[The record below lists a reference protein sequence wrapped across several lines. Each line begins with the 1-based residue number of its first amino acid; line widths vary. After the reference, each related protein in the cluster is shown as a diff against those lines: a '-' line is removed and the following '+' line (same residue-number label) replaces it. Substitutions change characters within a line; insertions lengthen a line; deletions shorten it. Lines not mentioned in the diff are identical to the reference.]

1 MNAAGTAAGALAIA
15 VLAIVA
21 MLVVPLPPPLLDALL
36 ALDVMGAASVLVL
49 SLMVADPLDLAA
61 FPTLLLVATL
71 FRLSLDVSATRLI
84 LTQGEQPGGVG
95 TVIPAFGDFVMR
107 GNVVVGLL
115 LFCILIVVQLVVVT
129 NGAQRV
135 AEVAA
140 RFTLDAM
147 PGKQMAIDADLHAG
161 TIDASAARARRRAVQ
176 MEADFYG
183 AMDGAG
189 KFVRGDAIAALVIV
203 TINVVAGI
211 GIGVLSK
218 HLDLGNATQT
228 YALLSVGNA
237 LATTLPAFLLSTAM
251 GVMVTRASS
260 SDSVSAD
267 LARQLVRYPQ
277 ALKLVGASMLGLAL
291 IPGLPHFAFGALGA
305 AGLAGGEAASRARD
319 KRRRAELIAE
329 SQRRRVEA
337 GKPESAVALLGVE
350 QLGIDVGEA
359 LLPLLDEPAGSALL
373 QRIGTLRR
381 VLALELGIVLPGV
394 HVRDDLRLPPR
405 GFAIR
410 VRDRVVANGQMH
422 ADRALAIAA
431 PGALSH
437 LPGDIGEDPATGLT
451 ARWLPAGADANA
463 SDRNE
468 ATRTQDSNIV
478 VVDPIAVL
486 TSKLGAVA
494 RAHAAALL
502 GRQEVQLLIDHV
514 RRTHPAA
521 VKGVVPEIAGL
532 GLVQRV
538 LQHLVREG
546 VSIRDLVAILETVA
560 DEAEQCKDP
569 AIIGEAARR
578 RLAAAICASLAGNDN
593 IIAAMAFAAEAET
606 ALAGS
611 VVQTERG
618 PLLGL
623 EPERARALHDTMRAK
638 GSDGRTV
645 LVCAQPLRLPLARF
659 VETAGLDAVVL
670 GLAEVAPGY
679 TIEVKETIALELR

>member
-1 MNAAGTAAGALAIA
+1 MKEPQTSSGIALAVV
-15 VLAIVA
+15 VLSIIA
-21 MLVVPLPPPLLDALL
+21 MLVVPLPPALLDALL
-36 ALDVMGAASVLVL
+36 ALDVMGAAAVLVL
-49 SLMVADPLDLAA
+49 SLMVPDPLDLAA

-84 LTQGEQPGGVG
+84 LTQGDQPGGAG

-161 TIDASAARARRRAVQ
+161 IVDASAARVRRRAIQ

-189 KFVRGDAIAALVIV
+189 KFVRGDAIAALIIV
-203 TINVVAGI
+203 LINIVAGI
-211 GIGVLSK
+211 GIGVLAK
-218 HLDLGNATQT
+218 HLDLSAAAQT
-228 YALLSVGNA
+228 YTLLSIGNA

-260 SDSVSAD
+260 GDSVSDD
-267 LARQLVRYPQ
+267 LARQILRYPA
-277 ALKLVGASMLGLAL
+277 ALRLVGATMLAL
-291 IPGLPHFAFGALGA
+291 ALVPGLPHMAFGALGA
-305 AGLAGGEAASRARD
+305 AGVVAGAAAGRARE
-319 KRRRAELIAE
+319 KRRREELAAD
-329 SQRRRVEA
+329 SRRRRVEA

-373 QRIGTLRR
+373 QRIGNLRR
-381 VLALELGIVLPGV
+381 ALALELGIVLPGV

-410 VRDRVVANGQMH
+410 VRDRVVAHGQMYP
-422 ADRALAIAA
+422 DRALALASPA
-431 PGALSH
+431 ALSQ
-437 LPGDIGEDPATGLT
+437 LPGEATLDPVTG
-451 ARWLPAGADANA
+451 AASRWLP
-463 SDRNE
+463 RNE
-468 ATRTQDSNIV
+468 VRQEEAAPHATI
-478 VVDPIAVL
+478 VDPIAVL

-494 RAHAAALL
+494 RAHAPALL
-502 GRQEVQLLIDHV
+502 GRQEVQLLLDHV
-514 RRTHPAA
+514 RRMHPAA
-521 VKGVVPEIAGL
+521 VKGVVPELAGL

-546 VSIRDLVAILETVA
+546 VSIRDLVVVLETLA
-560 DEAEQCKDP
+560 DEAEHGKD
-569 AIIGEAARR
+569 ASSIGEAARR
-578 RLAAAICASLAGNDN
+578 RLAPAICASLAGPADV
-593 IIAAMAFAAEAET
+593 IAVAAFTAEAESN
-606 ALAGS
+606 LS
-611 VVQTERG
+611 DSIVQTDRG

-623 EPERARALHDTMRAK
+623 DAAHARKFHDSMQRCVELWNGRA
-638 GSDGRTV
+638 V
-645 LVCAQPLRLPLARF
+645 FVCTQPLRLPLARF
-659 VETAGLDAVVL
+659 VESAALDASIL

-679 TIEVKETIALELR
+679 TIEVKETIAIEPR